1 MKTMR
6 VAGQQII
13 RAALIAS
20 MLLGG
25 LPSVGAQQ
33 NGSTEGQKSAKAKSS
48 GGQQEGIKVHGHWT
62 IEIRNPN
69 GSLASHFEFEN
80 ALADNGLL
88 LAELLNGSTTVTK
101 WRIELD
107 GTLGVSNAPCSGNS
121 GCLVDATQGFA
132 VGAPGQRLF
141 QLQGTV
147 TANQTGR
154 IERVST
160 QWLNSTVSTSGVFTQ
175 KTLDPAD
182 QKAIVNGQIIQ
193 VTVQISFS

>member
-1 MKTMR
+1 METIR

-25 LPSVGAQQ
+25 LPSMRAQQ
-33 NGSTEGQKSAKAKSS
+33 NGSTEREKSAKAKSS
-48 GGQQEGIKVHGHWT
+48 GGQQEGIKVHGHWS
-62 IEIRNPN
+62 IDIRNPN

-80 ALADNGLL
+80 AMVDGGSLL
-88 LAELLNGSTTVTK
+88 TGLLNGGAVTK

-107 GTLGVSNAPCSGNS
+107 GTLGVSNSPCTGNS

-132 VGAPGQRLF
+132 AGAPGQRLF

-160 QWLNSTVSTSGVFTQ
+160 QWINSTVSTGAVFTQ
-175 KTLDPAD
+175 KTLDPVD

>member
-1 MKTMR
+1 MRTMKFAEER
-6 VAGQQII
+6 II

-25 LPSVGAQQ
+25 LPSARAQQ
-33 NGSTEGQKSAKAKSS
+33 KGLAEGQKTAKVKSS
-48 GGQQEGIKVHGHWT
+48 GGPNEGIKVHGHWT
-62 IEIRNPN
+62 IDIRNPD
-69 GSLASHFEFEN
+69 GSLSCHFEFEN
-80 ALADNGLL
+80 AMVDGGSLL
-88 LAELLNGSTTVTK
+88 TGLLNGGAVTR

-107 GTLGVSNAPCSGNS
+107 GTAGVSNAPCSGNS

-132 VGAPGQRLF
+132 PGAPGQRLF

-160 QWLNSTVSTSGVFTQ
+160 QWLNSTVSTGGTFTQ
-175 KTLDPAD
+175 KTLDPVD

>member
-1 MKTMR
+1 MKTIR
-6 VAGQQII
+6 VAGQKII

-20 MLLGG
+20 MVLGG
-25 LPSVGAQQ
+25 LPSVGAR
-33 NGSTEGQKSAKAKSS
+33 QKDSPEAQKGAKAKPS
-48 GGQQEGIKVHGHWT
+48 GGPNEGIKVHGHWS
-62 IEIRNPN
+62 IDIRNPN

-80 ALADNGLL
+80 AMVDGGSLL
-88 LAELLNGSTTVTK
+88 TGLLNGGAVTK
-101 WRIELD
+101 WRIDLD

-132 VGAPGQRLF
+132 PGAPGQRLF

-147 TANQTGR
+147 TANQAGR

-160 QWLNSTVSTSGVFTQ
+160 QWLNSTVSTGGTFTQ
-175 KTLDPAD
+175 KTLDPVD